1 MNNNELEKYALE
13 DPGNVE
19 NVLEWW
25 RDAASRYPKLSLVA
39 RKILAV
45 PASSSASESVF
56 SVAGR
61 SLIYSQIWRLKLW
74 TMYCFYIII
83 RVDVRW
89 RILKMY
95 EYLQRSDFIL
105 LLDGPGFE

>member
-45 PASSSASESVF
+45 PASIVQLVNPYSVLL
-56 SVAGR
+56 VGR
-61 SLIYSQIWRLKLW
+61 SLLYGQIWRLKL
-74 TMYCFYIII
+74 
-83 RVDVRW
+83 
-89 RILKMY
+89 
-95 EYLQRSDFIL
+95 
-105 LLDGPGFE
+105 

>member
-61 SLIYSQIWRLKLW
+61 TITDLRSNLAPETLTSLLF
-74 TMYCFYIII
+74 FYIII
-83 RVDVRW
+83 RVDVC
-89 RILKMY
+89 
-95 EYLQRSDFIL
+95 
-105 LLDGPGFE
+105 

>member
-1 MNNNELEKYALE
+1 MNNELEKYALE
-13 DPGNVE
+13 DPGSNVE

-61 SLIYSQIWRLKLW
+61 TITDLRSNLAPETLDSLLFLYYNSR
-74 TMYCFYIII
+74 
-83 RVDVRW
+83 
-89 RILKMY
+89 
-95 EYLQRSDFIL
+95 
-105 LLDGPGFE
+105 

>member
-1 MNNNELEKYALE
+1 MNNELEKYALE

-19 NVLEWW
+19 NVLGWW

-45 PASSSASESVF
+45 PASSSTSESVF

-61 SLIYSQIWRLKLW
+61 TITDLRSNLAPETLNSLLFLHYNSR
-74 TMYCFYIII
+74 
-83 RVDVRW
+83 
-89 RILKMY
+89 
-95 EYLQRSDFIL
+95 
-105 LLDGPGFE
+105 